1 MTSGNRRE
9 APISKEMA
17 PDEGKT
23 GERAQGALKVLI
35 VEDMFLNSE
44 FLRIWVE
51 ALGHE
56 VCGVAVSVDTA
67 CALAGSHRPDVIL
80 MDLLLEGE
88 GDGVDA
94 ALEIQR
100 TQATPIIFIT
110 ACSEQ
115 KSVERIMSTDP
126 FRILPKPV
134 NPQELFD
141 ALRAAERSRA
151 AAN

>member
-1 MTSGNRRE
+1 MAEGLTV
-9 APISKEMA
+9 AAA
-17 PDEGKT
+17 PDEVRIGD
-23 GERAQGALKVLI
+23 RARGALKVLI

-44 FLRIWVE
+44 FLRIWIE

-56 VCGVAVSVDTA
+56 VCGVAVSAETA
-67 CALAGSHRPDVIL
+67 CALARAHQPDVIL

-94 ALEIQR
+94 ALEIR
-100 TQATPIIFIT
+100 STQSPPIIFIT

-115 KSVERIMSTDP
+115 KSVERILAADP
-126 FRILPKPV
+126 FRVLPKPV

-141 ALRAAERSRA
+141 ALRAAGRTRA
-151 AAN
+151 VAT

>member
-1 MTSGNRRE
+1 MTTTEYVALASHEDDLAGQ
-9 APISKEMA
+9 A
-17 PDEGKT
+17 PD
-23 GERAQGALKVLI
+23 ALKVLI

-56 VCGVAVSVDTA
+56 VCGVAVSVETA
-67 CALAGSHRPDVIL
+67 TALAAARAPDVIL

-94 ALEIQR
+94 AAAIRR
-100 TQATPIIFIT
+100 TQNPPVIFIT

-115 KSVERIMSTDP
+115 ASIERILAANP
-126 FRILPKPV
+126 FRVLPKPV
-134 NPQELFD
+134 APQELSE
-141 ALRAAERSRA
+141 ALRVLARAKATAA
-151 AAN
+151 

>member
-1 MTSGNRRE
+1 MAEGINRQ
-9 APISKEMA
+9 ALT
-17 PDEGKT
+17 PDEVEAG
-23 GERAQGALKVLI
+23 AQAALKVLI

-56 VCGVAVSVDTA
+56 VCGIAVSVETA
-67 CALAGSHRPDVIL
+67 CKLAATHRPDVIL

-94 ALEIQR
+94 ALEIKR
-100 TQATPIIFIT
+100 TQSPPIIFIT

-115 KSVERIMSTDP
+115 ASVERILSTDP

-141 ALRAAERSRA
+141 ALRAAERTKAVA
-151 AAN
+151 A

>member
-1 MTSGNRRE
+1 MAEGIYRE
-9 APISKEMA
+9 ARA
-17 PDEGKT
+17 PDETRPG
-23 GERAQGALKVLI
+23 AQAALKVLI

-56 VCGVAVSVDTA
+56 VCGVAVSVETA
-67 CALAGSHRPDVIL
+67 CALARTQQPDVIL

-94 ALEIQR
+94 AMEIRR
-100 TQATPIIFIT
+100 TQAPSIIFIT

-115 KSVERIMSTDP
+115 KSVERILSTDP

-141 ALRAAERSRA
+141 ALRAAERTRA
-151 AAN
+151 AAA

>member
-1 MTSGNRRE
+1 MAEGLTV
-9 APISKEMA
+9 AAA
-17 PDEGKT
+17 PDEVRIGD
-23 GERAQGALKVLI
+23 RARGALKVLI

-44 FLRIWVE
+44 FLRIWIE

-56 VCGVAVSVDTA
+56 VCGVAVSAETA
-67 CALAGSHRPDVIL
+67 CALARAHQPDVIL

-94 ALEIQR
+94 ALEIRR
-100 TQATPIIFIT
+100 TQSPPIIFIT

-115 KSVERIMSTDP
+115 KSVERILTADP
-126 FRILPKPV
+126 FRVLPKPV

-141 ALRAAERSRA
+141 ALRAAGRTRA
-151 AAN
+151 VAT

>member
-1 MTSGNRRE
+1 MAEGIYRE
-9 APISKEMA
+9 ALAS
-17 PDEGKT
+17 DEAGP
-23 GERAQGALKVLI
+23 GAQAVLKVLI

-56 VCGVAVSVDTA
+56 VCGVAVSVETA
-67 CALAGSHRPDVIL
+67 CALARTQQPDVIL

-94 ALEIQR
+94 AIEIRR
-100 TQATPIIFIT
+100 TQTPPIIFIT

-115 KSVERIMSTDP
+115 KSVERILSTEP

-151 AAN
+151 VAN

>member
-1 MTSGNRRE
+1 MAEGIYRE
-9 APISKEMA
+9 ALA
-17 PDEGKT
+17 PDEAGP
-23 GERAQGALKVLI
+23 GAQAALKVLI

-56 VCGVAVSVDTA
+56 VCGVAVSVETA
-67 CALAGSHRPDVIL
+67 CALARTQQPDVIL

-94 ALEIQR
+94 ANEIKL
-100 TQATPIIFIT
+100 TQTPSIIFIT

-115 KSVERIMSTDP
+115 KSVERILSTDP

-151 AAN
+151 AVG

>member
-1 MTSGNRRE
+1 MTQGVQRE
-9 APISKEMA
+9 ALA
-17 PDEGKT
+17 PDETRSDTTKA
-23 GERAQGALKVLI
+23 GEQPRATLKVLI

-44 FLRIWVE
+44 FLRIWIE

-56 VCGVAVSVDTA
+56 VCGVAVSVETA
-67 CALAGSHRPDVIL
+67 CTLARAHRPDVIL

-94 ALEIQR
+94 ATRIRR
-100 TQATPIIFIT
+100 TQAPPIIFIT

-115 KSVERIMSTDP
+115 KSVERILGADP
-126 FRILPKPV
+126 FRVLPKPV

-141 ALRAAERSRA
+141 ALRAAGRTTTVGA
-151 AAN
+151 

>member
-1 MTSGNRRE
+1 MAESIYRE
-9 APISKEMA
+9 ALA
-17 PDEGKT
+17 PDDVSAQ
-23 GERAQGALKVLI
+23 AQGVLKVLI

-56 VCGVAVSVDTA
+56 VCGVAVSVETA
-67 CALAGSHRPDVIL
+67 CALARTQQPDVIL

-94 ALEIQR
+94 ALEIRR
-100 TQATPIIFIT
+100 TQTPPIIFIT

-115 KSVERIMSTDP
+115 KSVERILSTEP

-141 ALRAAERSRA
+141 ALRAAERTKA
-151 AAN
+151 AALN